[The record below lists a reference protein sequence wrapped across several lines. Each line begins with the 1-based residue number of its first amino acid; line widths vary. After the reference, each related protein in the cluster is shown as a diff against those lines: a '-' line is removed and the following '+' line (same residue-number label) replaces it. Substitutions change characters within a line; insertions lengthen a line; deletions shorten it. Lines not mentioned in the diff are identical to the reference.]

1 MSAVNTSES
10 ESVLKSFFNNS
21 GLISILFNKNL
32 EITFF
37 NPKAQIY
44 SKNIFKIDLVVGKKL
59 VDILPTAYKSTFR
72 TLALKALDGF
82 ETTNKDIKIRNT
94 TIWWSTRYFPLYSN
108 SGDVFG
114 VSFTAIDISIRKKS
128 EELLSKSESRFRSL
142 TENGSDMIS
151 MYDENFKIIYRTESA
166 FELTGRQ
173 DRDVNTNNSILQ
185 YLHPDDFVRLQPV
198 IKKLLSTRGIK
209 IHERFRW
216 RHIEGHYVW
225 LEGSLTNLLN
235 DENIRA
241 IVTNMR
247 NITEDIK
254 LREGQSLLASIVN
267 STSDA
272 IISCNLEGKITSWN
286 KSAEKLFGFMEEE
299 TIGNGF
305 KLFIPT
311 NEVLYETS
319 MMIDAIKGNYINQI
333 QSTRVKKNGEII
345 DVSLS
350 MSPIWNDKNEVI
362 GISKIIRD
370 VTQVNKTKKELELLI
385 KELSNNNKEL
395 KQFSYITSHNLRGPV
410 ANLMGVIQ
418 LLDLETIT
426 DPKTRIL
433 IEAFK
438 NSTTSLKTTLDDLIK
453 ILIIKENTN
462 YELTILNLE
471 SHLIKVIDSIGNI
484 IKISGANIDFD
495 FSTVNS
501 VRFNSA
507 YLESIFLNL
516 ITNAIKYTIP
526 GSKPIIRI
534 KSIIK
539 NDCVQL
545 SFSDNGLG
553 MDLKKVKDKI
563 FGLYQRFHSHPD
575 SKGIGLYLVH
585 SQITAL
591 GGSIEVE
598 TEPNK
603 GTTFII
609 SFAPELI

>member
-1 MSAVNTSES
+1 
-10 ESVLKSFFNNS
+10 
-21 GLISILFNKNL
+21 
-32 EITFF
+32 
-37 NPKAQIY
+37 
-44 SKNIFKIDLVVGKKL
+44 
-59 VDILPTAYKSTFR
+59 
-72 TLALKALDGF
+72 
-82 ETTNKDIKIRNT
+82 
-94 TIWWSTRYFPLYSN
+94 
-108 SGDVFG
+108 
-114 VSFTAIDISIRKKS
+114 
-128 EELLSKSESRFRSL
+128 
-142 TENGSDMIS
+142 MIS

-166 FELTGRQ
+166 FELTGRKES
-173 DRDVNTNNSILQ
+173 DVNTNNNILQ

-286 KSAEKLFGFMEEE
+286 KSAEKLFGFKEEE

-350 MSPIWNDKNEVI
+350 MSPIWNDKKEVI

-385 KELSNNNKEL
+385 KELSINNKEL

-410 ANLMGVIQ
+410 TNLMGVIQ

-484 IKISGANIDFD
+484 IKISGATIVFD